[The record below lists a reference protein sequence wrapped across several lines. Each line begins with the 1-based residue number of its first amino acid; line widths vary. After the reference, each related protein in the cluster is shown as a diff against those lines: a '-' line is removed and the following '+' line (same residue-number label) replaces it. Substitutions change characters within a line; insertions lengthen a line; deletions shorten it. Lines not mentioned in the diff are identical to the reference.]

1 MACCTFCNVLLLWLI
16 FQLRVC
22 KFTQS
27 FRGKDLGRWRHM
39 GLKKFFL
46 QQMRPV
52 VYVAAHNAQFC
63 HQRRWRS
70 PFTSG
75 RFTTGGAQCR
85 SQVKFHL
92 LQFVNNFIFM
102 IYSICVQIWS
112 SIVSCE
118 ETDLFEFYTG
128 CWFVHTPHPISDCTV
143 YKGPQARVGTF
154 KTSVF
159 CFQDKMFCKDPIFY
173 YSCCPSTLN
182 FQYRR

>member
-1 MACCTFCNVLLLWLI
+1 M
-16 FQLRVC
+16 RY
-22 KFTQS
+22 
-27 FRGKDLGRWRHM
+27 GRM

-75 RFTTGGAQCR
+75 RFTTGAAQCR

-102 IYSICVQIWS
+102 IYSIFVQI
-112 SIVSCE
+112 
-118 ETDLFEFYTG
+118 
-128 CWFVHTPHPISDCTV
+128 
-143 YKGPQARVGTF
+143 
-154 KTSVF
+154 
-159 CFQDKMFCKDPIFY
+159 
-173 YSCCPSTLN
+173 
-182 FQYRR
+182 